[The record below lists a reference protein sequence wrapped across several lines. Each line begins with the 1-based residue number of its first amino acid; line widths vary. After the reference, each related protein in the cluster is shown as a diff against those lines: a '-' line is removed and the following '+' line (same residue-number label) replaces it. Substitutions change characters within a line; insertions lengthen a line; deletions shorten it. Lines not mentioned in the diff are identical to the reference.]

1 MSLPSDF
8 PCRNVIAVADLHTHV
23 DLKKIVE
30 RTYIA
35 EFEREP
41 KVRVCMCD
49 TIVAHACTYMHICR
63 NLRFHSSCC
72 SCISSLPLQTCIY
85 RVCVCVC
92 VLRYARSDETDSET
106 SPNCTCALSNPPTS
120 GEKNKQNARCRGTI
134 TSSYMPNTHTHT
146 HTHTRTSLVCVCGHS
161 TTKMVKSPR
170 RW

>member
-49 TIVAHACTYMHICR
+49 TIVAHACTYMHASASR
-63 NLRFHSSCC
+63 ASGTVDAY
-72 SCISSLPLQTCIY
+72 TCIY
-85 RVCVCVC
+85 ELSVCVHLCAPAAG
-92 VLRYARSDETDSET
+92 ARTRWPAERGRRRLPDRS
-106 SPNCTCALSNPPTS
+106 AA
-120 GEKNKQNARCRGTI
+120 GEQQGT
-134 TSSYMPNTHTHT
+134 
-146 HTHTRTSLVCVCGHS
+146 G
-161 TTKMVKSPR
+161 
-170 RW
+170 

>member
-92 VLRYARSDETDSET
+92 V
-106 SPNCTCALSNPPTS
+106 
-120 GEKNKQNARCRGTI
+120 
-134 TSSYMPNTHTHT
+134 
-146 HTHTRTSLVCVCGHS
+146 CVCFVMLVATRLTLKRHPTAHVLSQILLLRGKKINKTRAAVELSHLR
-161 TTKMVKSPR
+161 TC
-170 RW
+170 